1 MCRTAIYLWVN
12 YAIAPQKSQISTPQ
26 LKKIS
31 DYYDRKKA
39 QFSSDPEAWGKY
51 LLDRRIKTTVASF
64 TRSFREIILPLVEP
78 AKVPRLEEQM
88 SLTEKVLA
96 DSLSSEQEVPM
107 KKSEASK
114 GFGVLIHSQTA
125 AYACK
130 VLYRELCS
138 ELKVKSRN

>member
-1 MCRTAIYLWVN
+1 M
-12 YAIAPQKSQISTPQ
+12 
-26 LKKIS
+26 
-31 DYYDRKKA
+31 
-39 QFSSDPEAWGKY
+39 
-51 LLDRRIKTTVASF
+51 ASF

-88 SLTEKVLA
+88 SLTEKLLT
-96 DSLSSEQEVPM
+96 DSLSSELEVPM

>member
-12 YAIAPQKSQISTPQ
+12 YASAPQKSQISTPQ
-26 LKKIS
+26 LRKIAG
-31 DYYDRKKA
+31 YYDKKKA
-39 QFSSDPEAWGKY
+39 QFSNDPEAWGKY
-51 LLDRRIKTTVASF
+51 LLDKRIKATIASF
-64 TRSFREIILPLVEP
+64 TRSFHEIILPLVESGKAP
-78 AKVPRLEEQM
+78 LLEMQM
-88 SLTEKVLA
+88 SLTEKLLI
-96 DSLSSEQEVPM
+96 DSLSSEPEVSM

-125 AYACK
+125 AYAWK